1 MLLLGR
7 YYSGE
12 KVAPI
17 LTIFIGG
24 NHEASNYLQELPY
37 GGWVAPNIYYMG
49 YAGVVNYKGLRIAGI
64 SGINHMY
71 DYFSG
76 HHEAPPYDDSTIRS
90 VYHYRQLE
98 MFRLQQITPKVDIM
112 ISHDWP
118 TDVYT
123 YGNSAQLI
131 RFKPH
136 FQREIEDNTLGSPAL
151 YEVLLYMQPEYWF
164 SGHLHCKFAAVV
176 PHKDKTQTKFLAL
189 DKCLPK
195 RRFLQFLDID
205 VSDRETSSED
215 LQYDLEWLT
224 VLNLTNHLLNVRKST
239 KFMPG
244 PCTTNGRYEFRPTEE
259 EKLHV
264 LNKIDGQLTIPKT
277 FRRTV
282 APYDPNSTQTIGH
295 QPKPALNAQT
305 VDFCKML
312 QIDDPL
318 YLVVIL
324 SGQEFCNDEYRE
336 DAPPQL
342 PDDQTEDNSNPDSSK
357 EAQKNQRITSLKE
370 SLAKQSLENV
380 KHKQNRQSNPE
391 EDHIHEF
398 DDEEEDD
405 EIASGVGITGSTNPE
420 GHAVEIEIDNMADI
434 MEHDDDKK
442 VSVAETS
449 APTLADVDMTM
460 YGLNEVPIQQ
470 ADKDDT
476 NEATTATAS
485 DSLASALP
493 GPSTAASPTPKK
505 IKRRNEAIYKAD
517 DED

>member
-1 MLLLGR
+1 MLLIDR

-17 LTIFIGG
+17 LTIFVGG

-49 YAGVVNYKGLRIAGI
+49 YASVVTYRGLRIAGI
-64 SGINHMY
+64 SGINHTH
-71 DYFSG
+71 DYFMG

-98 MFRLQQITPKVDIM
+98 TFRLQQISSKVDIM

-118 TDVYT
+118 TDVYK
-123 YGNSAQLI
+123 YGNSDQLI

-136 FQREIEDNTLGSPAL
+136 FQREIEENTLGSPPL
-151 YEVLLYMQPEYWF
+151 YEILLYMKPEYWF
-164 SGHLHCKFAAVV
+164 SGHLHCKFAAVI
-176 PHKDKTQTKFLAL
+176 PHEDKTHTKFLAL

-205 VSDRETSSED
+205 VSDREVNSDD

-239 KFMPG
+239 KYMPG
-244 PCTTNGRYEFRPTEE
+244 PCATGGRYEFHPTEE
-259 EKLHV
+259 EKAHV

-282 APYDPNSTQTIGH
+282 TPYDSNSTHTEGQ
-295 QPKPALNAQT
+295 QPKPGLNAQT

-318 YLVVIL
+318 YLVVAL
-324 SGQEFCNDEYRE
+324 SGQEFSNDELGD
-336 DAPPQL
+336 DATPQL
-342 PDDQTEDNSNPDSSK
+342 PENQTVDNSNSDPNSPK
-357 EAQKNQRITSLKE
+357 EAQKTQRITSLKE
-370 SLAKQSLENV
+370 SLAKQSLESA
-380 KHKQNRQSNPE
+380 KKRPSNPE
-391 EDHIHEF
+391 EDHIHDF
-398 DDEEEDD
+398 DDEAEDD
-405 EIASGVGITGSTNPE
+405 EIVTDVGITVSSNKE
-420 GHAVEIEIDNMADI
+420 GQPVEIPVDNSVDL
-434 MEHDDDKK
+434 MEQDDDNDHEDKK
-442 VSVAETS
+442 
-449 APTLADVDMTM
+449 ADVDLSK

-470 ADKDDT
+470 AEKDDAT
-476 NEATTATAS
+476 VATTATS
-485 DSLASALP
+485 TEILPSSLPDSA
-493 GPSTAASPTPKK
+493 TAIVSPAAKK
-505 IKRRNEAIYKAD
+505 LKRRNEAIYKAD